1 MLVVLLPTLNDSMP
15 SKTLNLCFILA
26 LELRPCVCVKKVKRV
41 ILEIGHTKS
50 ENKFAKNS
58 CQRFIY
64 VFVLVFLELG
74 VEIPFILSLLSDIQP
89 RLSNLRRYRFISLA
103 LLRRFHGNLR
113 IALSK
118 DQHLPSITYLSIR
131 Y

>member
-1 MLVVLLPTLNDSMP
+1 MVLLPTLKDSMP

-26 LELRPCVCVKKVKRV
+26 LELRPCVKKVKRV
-41 ILEIGHTKS
+41 ILEIEHTKS